1 MGHMQILTLWED
13 GSLGKQLKRRDLSN
27 SFTSVFVGVCC
38 LWVILRWCSY
48 RPPILQPSAAFT
60 ACLAGP
66 VLTLFRKYL
75 GISGLLA
82 RAQLAPALGEPG
94 CLLAAWKSISAAIPK
109 PKQCQVPQPHLQV
122 SPQYCRTINAQAFC
136 HSNVLLSSPAA
147 WLDQQHLLLY
157 LILTPVASFSIVS
170 SNQPEANPI
179 HA

>member
-1 MGHMQILTLWED
+1 MLPMSYFKVMQLQAT
-13 GSLGKQLKRRDLSN
+13 N
-27 SFTSVFVGVCC
+27 SPALCC
-38 LWVILRWCSY
+38 LHSLPCWPCSHTVQEIPRNLR
-48 RPPILQPSAAFT
+48 
-60 ACLAGP
+60 
-66 VLTLFRKYL
+66 
-75 GISGLLA
+75 LLA

-94 CLLAAWKSISAAIPK
+94 CLLAPWKSISAAIPK